1 MRSKLQN
8 YRVIQNRISKKLN
21 YDKLPNHAD
30 ILLFGPAGSGK
41 SSLIRTFYRS
51 LYEVKQ
57 LPEDIS
63 NQLVIKQKTQN
74 EGTTEF
80 TGVKIKDAKK
90 EEQKDEKS
98 NEKQSSII
106 VHDTRG

>member
-1 MRSKLQN
+1 M
-8 YRVIQNRISKKLN
+8 
-21 YDKLPNHAD
+21 
-30 ILLFGPAGSGK
+30 
-41 SSLIRTFYRS
+41 
-51 LYEVKQ
+51 
-57 LPEDIS
+57 
-63 NQLVIKQKTQN
+63 IKQKTQN